1 MLQRFEKSAV
11 AMLWRGLSEKLK
23 KLPACEPV
31 VREAPAKKNHVY
43 LGIAQIAIGP
53 PLKRKSGHF
62 VAQFFCRKWENSLN
76 SNFDFRNEYF
86 DRD

>member
-1 MLQRFEKSAV
+1 MIYKE
-11 AMLWRGLSEKLK
+11 LSNALGQFFSEYRPLGKPLPK
-23 KLPACEPV
+23 KT
-31 VREAPAKKNHVY
+31 HVY
-43 LGIAQIAIGP
+43 LGIAQIAIWP

-62 VAQFFCRKWENSLN
+62 VAQFFCQKWENSLN